1 MTREQVI
8 VGVTLRVIATR
19 WDRPVGTIAT
29 VTDMGVLF
37 VGDTWWFTVEW
48 LTHLP
53 KRGTHS
59 LRMFEEDLL
68 TFELVTEPIGIP
80 VLMIPR
86 KHTEARRQVPA
97 QTFLPFTKDDD
108 DE

>member
-1 MTREQVI
+1 VDKSRKLLPLTRAQI
-8 VGVTLRVIATR
+8 SVGVTLRVIATR

-53 KRGTHS
+53 KRGSHS
-59 LRMFEEDLL
+59 LRMFEEDVL
-68 TFELVTEPIGIP
+68 TSNSSRNRL
-80 VLMIPR
+80 R
-86 KHTEARRQVPA
+86 
-97 QTFLPFTKDDD
+97 FLCS
-108 DE
+108 